1 MGIFKTAFGETF
13 LAILVI
19 FIIIVA
25 AGLLVRRRFVTQE
38 QIQCL
43 TRVTVNI
50 FLPCLIFTKIV
61 KKFDPGALPFW
72 WVLPLS
78 SALIACAGLLF
89 GYLVFF
95 REIPAKKN
103 MLAMC
108 SLHNAG
114 YLILPLGKVLY
125 PDQFDE
131 FALYVFLFLLVFS
144 LILWS
149 YGKYLCTSGETERI
163 NLRALITPPFLA
175 GVVSLTLVFLHVSQ
189 YFKDRDNYILY
200 GILQAM
206 DLLGEAT
213 VPLANFILGAVLG
226 SISLRM
232 RPYLADAIRVV
243 SVKLFL
249 IPLLALLVLHFT
261 DWFSDNKLL
270 CYFFILQAA
279 SPPATGLILQVR
291 NYGGD
296 VQKVSSIMLL
306 CYMLCV
312 LTLPF
317 WLALWHSIH

>member
-1 MGIFKTAFGETF
+1 MEIFKAAFGETF

-25 AGLLVRRRFVTQE
+25 AGLMVRRRILTQD
-38 QIQCL
+38 QIQSL

-61 KKFDPGALPFW
+61 KTFDPGALPIW

-78 SALIACAGLLF
+78 SFLIACVGLLM
-89 GYLVFF
+89 GYLSFL
-95 REIPAKKN
+95 RELPAKKN

-114 YLILPLGKVLY
+114 YLILPIGAVLY
-125 PDQFDE
+125 PEQFDE
-131 FALYVFLFLLVFS
+131 FALYVFLFVPVFS

-149 YGKYLCTSGETERI
+149 YGKYLCTSGEKERI
-163 NLRALITPPFLA
+163 SFRSLITPPFLA
-175 GVVSLTLVFLHVSQ
+175 CVVSLVFVFLNVSR
-189 YFKDRDNYILY
+189 YFNDRDNYVLH
-200 GILQAM
+200 GILRAM

-226 SISLRM
+226 SISFRI
-232 RPYLADAIRVV
+232 RSYIADALRVV
-243 SVKLFL
+243 GVKLIL
-249 IPLLALLVLHFT
+249 IPLLVLLILHCT
-261 DWFSDNKLL
+261 RWFSDNALL
-270 CYFFILQAA
+270 CNFFILQAA
-279 SPPATGLILQVR
+279 SPPATGLILQVK

-296 VQKVSSIMLL
+296 VQKVSSLMLV
-306 CYMLCV
+306 CYSLSV

>member
-1 MGIFKTAFGETF
+1 MGIFKAAFGETF

-19 FIIIVA
+19 FIIIVT
-25 AGLLVRRRFVTQE
+25 AGLMVRRRIVTQD
-38 QIQCL
+38 QIQSL

-50 FLPCLIFTKIV
+50 FLPCLIFSKIV
-61 KKFDPGALPFW
+61 KTFDPGALPIW

-78 SALIACAGLLF
+78 SVLIACAGLLL

-95 REIPAKKN
+95 RGVAAKKN

-114 YLILPLGKVLY
+114 YLILPIGAVLY
-125 PDQFDE
+125 QDQFDE
-131 FALYVFLFLLVFS
+131 FALYVFLFIPIFS

-149 YGKYLCTSGETERI
+149 YGKYLSTSGETERI

-175 GVVSLTLVFLHVSQ
+175 CVVSLALVFLQVSQ
-189 YFKDRDNYILY
+189 YFNDRDHYILY
-200 GILQAM
+200 GILRAM

-226 SISLRM
+226 SISLRI
-232 RPYLADAIRVV
+232 RPYLADAVRVV
-243 SVKLFL
+243 GVKLFV
-249 IPLLALLVLHFT
+249 IPLLALLVLRFT
-261 DWFSDNKLL
+261 GWFSDNALL
-270 CYFFILQAA
+270 CDFFILQAA

-296 VQKVSSIMLL
+296 VQKVSSLMLV
-306 CYMLCV
+306 CYSLCV

-317 WLALWHSIH
+317 WLALWHSI